1 MSLGGIRAGASGGRC
16 WRRVKDAGQCRMWLS
31 AIMRLQLSVGAGPAK
46 FFAPGERR
54 RISLGSRGSRRPQS
68 ASIRQR
74 SGAGEDLSRV
84 VDRSKRRACGRWRAL
99 GPGRLLRRAFVCE
112 VCRQAGGSL
121 ARGCG
126 ALDST
131 RQGRWRARGGRCHLR
146 CNLSLVIWELCSLLH
161 VSPITH
167 AIRALFRA
175 HHPPLL
181 QSILCW
187 CSFGLLQT
195 ALPFYSRKEIHCR
208 YGDCRDDR
216 EACASAPVDA

>member
-126 ALDST
+126 ALDSAGQVEGARRPASLALQPVARHLGALLST
-131 RQGRWRARGGRCHLR
+131 PRLSHHACNSCAFSRAPPTPLAKHPM
-146 CNLSLVIWELCSLLH
+146 LV
-161 VSPITH
+161 
-167 AIRALFRA
+167 
-175 HHPPLL
+175 
-181 QSILCW
+181 
-187 CSFGLLQT
+187 
-195 ALPFYSRKEIHCR
+195 
-208 YGDCRDDR
+208 
-216 EACASAPVDA
+216 